1 MKAAITTAY
10 GSSDVLNVEEVAI
23 PTIGSDEILVEV
35 KAASINP
42 LDWKIR
48 SGELKMMT
56 GKIAPKILGSDYSGI
71 VTQIGADIN
80 NLKVGNEVFGMV
92 NGMKVKEGSHAEFI
106 RVKEN
111 DIWIKPKNIEF
122 EEAAAIPLVALTA
135 HKALIEIAQLTR
147 DSHVLINGC
156 AGGVGSVAVQI
167 AKSLGSE
174 VSGICST
181 NNLEF
186 AKSLGADHVIDY
198 KTENVLENPASYD
211 VIFDTV
217 GNLNYSKSKKILKP
231 GGLYVTTAVTVPAM
245 LFGTFLNLFRQKKA
259 KLVMNS
265 PNSKTLSE
273 IKAMVEKNQVR
284 GHVSKVFKLEDVRE
298 AHDLSERGGF
308 NGKLVLKM

>member
-10 GSSDVLNVEEVAI
+10 GLSDVLNIEEVAI
-23 PTIGSDEILVEV
+23 PTIASDEILVEV

-71 VTQIGADIN
+71 VSKIGTDIN
-80 NLKVGNEVFGMV
+80 NVKIGNQVFGMV

-111 DIWIKPKNIEF
+111 DIWLKPENIEF

-135 HKALIEIAQLTR
+135 HKALIEIAQL
-147 DSHVLINGC
+147 SKGSYVLINGC
-156 AGGVGSVAVQI
+156 TGGVGSVAVQI

-186 AKSLGADHVIDY
+186 AKNLGADHVIDY
-198 KTENVLENPASYD
+198 KTENVLEKPISYD
-211 VIFDTV
+211 VILDTV
-217 GNLNYSKSKKILKP
+217 GNLKYSQSKKILKP
-231 GGLYVTTAVTVPAM
+231 AGLYVTTAATIPAM
-245 LFGTFLNLFRQKKA
+245 LFGPLLNVFRQKKA

-273 IKAMVEKNQVR
+273 IKSMVENNQIR

-308 NGKLVLKM
+308 TGKLVLKM